1 MGLVLNG
8 FSMVVNEELSH
19 DLLPDILTLLKSKRA
34 FVRRKAVF
42 CLFRIFKKYPAALE
56 ESFDQLVSL
65 LVDSDISVQS
75 STVSVITELA
85 RMDPDRYQALA
96 PTIFN
101 GERGQY
107 MDSDQGY

>member
-1 MGLVLNG
+1 MGLALDC

-65 LVDSDISVQS
+65 LVDSDISVQICS
-75 STVSVITELA
+75 FPEKN
-85 RMDPDRYQALA
+85 
-96 PTIFN
+96 F
-101 GERGQY
+101 
-107 MDSDQGY
+107 